1 MNERYIEVLQQY
13 ELEVLSVRRGRGAW
27 ICETDKGIKLLKEY
41 QGTVKRLEFEYHVF
55 EQIREANYPYVDQY
69 IRNSQDELVSI
80 AGDGSRYIL
89 KDWFDN
95 RECNLKDNKEI
106 LQAVSGIANL
116 HRLFRQIKF
125 LEEWEMGSIA
135 VKPLTQEMERHNK
148 ELRRARNYIHN
159 KRKKSEF
166 ELCVIDNYNQFY
178 TQAVEAKE
186 GMELLNHEILTRQS
200 YLCHGSL
207 DQHHILMGTDYLV
220 FIEFNRMHL
229 GAQMEDLYYFMRKVM
244 EKHNWNQQLGMAML
258 DMYQQV
264 LPMTQHEMEC
274 LYYLFLYP
282 EKYWKQINFY
292 YNANKA
298 WIPARNVEKLRKLEE
313 QMQHRH
319 EFLEKIKS

>member
-13 ELEVLSVRRGRGAW
+13 DLEVLSVRRGRGAW
-27 ICETDKGIKLLKEY
+27 VCETDKGLKLLKEY

-55 EQIREANYPYVDQY
+55 DQIREANYPYVDQY
-69 IRNSQDELVSI
+69 VRNRENELVSI

-89 KDWFDN
+89 KDWYDN
-95 RECNLKDNKEI
+95 RECNLKDSKEI

-116 HRLFRQIKF
+116 HRLFRQIEF
-125 LEEWEMGSIA
+125 LEEWDMGSIVA
-135 VKPLTQEMERHNK
+135 KPLYLEMERHNK
-148 ELRRARNYIHN
+148 ELRRARNFIHN

-166 ELCVIDNYNQFY
+166 ELCVIENFNQFY
-178 TQAVEAKE
+178 QQALEAKA
-186 GMELLNHEILTRQS
+186 GMEALQDGAFEKHIF
-200 YLCHGSL
+200 LCHGSL
-207 DQHHILMGTDYLV
+207 DQHHILMGSNYLV

-244 EKHNWNQQLGMAML
+244 EKHSWNQHLGLSML
-258 DMYQQV
+258 DTYQQV
-264 LPMTQHEMEC
+264 LPMTEHERQC

-298 WIPARNVEKLRKLEE
+298 WIPSRNVEKLRKQEE
-313 QMQHRH
+313 QSGLRN
-319 EFLEKIKS
+319 EFLKNIKS